1 MYVRLFQVYGSMVSK
16 IYYHG
21 FPTSRAEEGMGIG
34 LEKDDHLLRP
44 DPYLNHQKKK
54 KRNSYLNRYF
64 LTLPFY
70 AVLMSYPII
79 LGSVHEP

>member
-21 FPTSRAEEGMGIG
+21 ILRPEEGMGIG
-34 LEKDDHLLRP
+34 HQKDDDLLRP
-44 DPYLNHQKKK
+44 DPYSNHK
-54 KRNSYLNRYF
+54 NILVPEP
-64 LTLPFY
+64 LLLPTPLLCR
-70 AVLMSYPII
+70 AHVVPII

>member
-44 DPYLNHQKKK
+44 DPYSNHK
-54 KRNSYLNRYF
+54 NILVPEP
-64 LTLPFY
+64 LLLPTPLLCR
-70 AVLMSYPII
+70 AHVVPII